1 MALVAISLHQIQIND
16 ALSLIDSR
24 KVMQAITQGRETRDI
39 ARLWQARLD
48 EFRKLR
54 AKCLFY

>member
-1 MALVAISLHQIQIND
+1 
-16 ALSLIDSR
+16 
-24 KVMQAITQGRETRDI
+24 MQAITQGREPRDI

-54 AKCLFY
+54 AKYMFY